1 MKNNYLVVKFE
12 KNYDPEIVFSTDN
25 ELDALQVCNAFNKAN
40 FGLLYYVVYSQ
51 YEVDK

>member
-1 MKNNYLVVKFE
+1 MKDNYLVVKFE
-12 KNYDPEIVFSTDN
+12 NYYTPEIVFRTDN

-40 FGLLYYVVYSQ
+40 FGILYVVYSQ

>member
-1 MKNNYLVVKFE
+1 MKDNYLVVKFE
-12 KNYDPEIVFSTDN
+12 KDYTPEIVFKTNN

-40 FGLLYYVVYSQ
+40 FGILYVVYSQ